1 MLKVVEKVPKETRAA
16 LLTEYVVNPLRPVE
30 ELCQMFSLSPRK
42 AQKIL
47 EHYVPML
54 RKHDDTLAM
63 VKANEGLMSM
73 AEMRMADKLLDPE
86 SNISLSELTNL
97 RDQAF
102 KHNQLL
108 TGGATDRQE
117 LRYQGIQI
125 NVINKQDAK
134 EQS

>member
-1 MLKVVEKVPKETRAA
+1 MKMPSKAVRSVPKETRAEIIK
-16 LLTEYVVNPLRPVE
+16 EYMLNPLQSTK
-30 ELCQMFSLSPRK
+30 ELCAMFSLPESK
-42 AQKIL
+42 VEKVLA
-47 EHYVPML
+47 HYLPSL

-63 VKANEGLMSM
+63 VKANEGLMSL

-86 SNISLSELTNL
+86 ANISLSELTNL

-125 NVINKQDAK
+125 NVIQKTDA
-134 EQS
+134 